1 MSLSSSLKIWALSN
15 QKQKKNNLNK
25 TTTGTYAGSCWRPLA
40 GKWEMIFT
48 ASRNCILPRA
58 KLIFE
63 ANSSF
68 TFHSRQP
75 PEYPENVTKY
85 KGNSYFTISHSG
97 VKWFHSPKF
106 MTMGQA
112 AIQNNIDIELLALAS
127 RAKIFKNISSEGEN
141 TVCLSA
147 FHHLQCRIQY

>member
-1 MSLSSSLKIWALSN
+1 
-15 QKQKKNNLNK
+15 
-25 TTTGTYAGSCWRPLA
+25 
-40 GKWEMIFT
+40 
-48 ASRNCILPRA
+48 
-58 KLIFE
+58 
-63 ANSSF
+63 
-68 TFHSRQP
+68 
-75 PEYPENVTKY
+75 
-85 KGNSYFTISHSG
+85 
-97 VKWFHSPKF
+97 